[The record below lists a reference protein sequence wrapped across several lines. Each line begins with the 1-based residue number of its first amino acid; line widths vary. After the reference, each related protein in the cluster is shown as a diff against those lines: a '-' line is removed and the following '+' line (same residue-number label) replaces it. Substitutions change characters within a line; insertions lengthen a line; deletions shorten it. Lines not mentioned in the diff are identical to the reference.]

1 MELARKGID
10 KGFCFRSVVGFLC
23 ILYELLGQL
32 LHLFANLDLP
42 HFTEYFIGGVM
53 GINDLFPSFD
63 RGWDKWDLLPLPSKS
78 TLESEH
84 LPSSRQHTAGH
95 LHKWIAESL
104 GESFK
109 LVGSRHS
116 HWDAGLG
123 EVGGDVGGAFDSRC
137 RREHRS
143 S

>member
-1 MELARKGID
+1 MELTRKGVD
-10 KGFCFRSVVGFLC
+10 KGFCFGSLVGLLC

-32 LHLFANLDLP
+32 LHLFADLDLP
-42 HFTEYFIGGVM
+42 HFTKNFIGGVM
-53 GINDLFPSFD
+53 GINDLLLGLD
-63 RGWDKWDLLPLPSKS
+63 RGWDEWDLLTLPSKS

-95 LHKWIAESL
+95 LHKWIPEPL
-104 GESFK
+104 GES
-109 LVGSRHS
+109 LELTCGRNS